1 MKKEITYAFKQTI
14 PVLLGYLFLG
24 IAYGLLLEKAGF
36 GPIWAFATSLI
47 IYAGSM
53 QFILVAF
60 LTEGV
65 SLLHAA
71 ITTLFVNGRHIFY
84 GLSFIQPFK
93 KMGKKYPYMV
103 FSLTDE
109 TYSVL
114 CSLKVPKGIQEN
126 KVSFLIS
133 LFDHGYWVIGSTLGG
148 IIGEFISF
156 DTTGIDFSMT
166 ALFVVIVVNQW
177 TEQKEHRPAIIGLLA
192 ALGCLFLLG
201 ADNFLLPAFCV
212 AAVTLSFWKV
222 PEKTES
228 KGNR

>member
-1 MKKEITYAFKQTI
+1 MKYAFKQTI
-14 PVLLGYLFLG
+14 PVLLGYIFLG

-36 GPIWAFATSLI
+36 GPIWAFVTSLI

-60 LTEGV
+60 LTQGI
-65 SLLHAA
+65 SLINAA

-84 GLSFIQPFK
+84 GLSFIKKFK
-93 KMGKKYPYMV
+93 GMGKKYPYMV
-103 FSLTDE
+103 CSLTDE

-114 CSLKVPKGIQEN
+114 CSLKVPNELREEN
-126 KVSFLIS
+126 VSFWVS
-133 LFDHGYWVIGSTLGG
+133 LFDHCYWVLGSTLGG
-148 IIGEFISF
+148 IIGGLIHF

-177 TEQKEHRPAIIGLLA
+177 TEQKEHRPAIIGLVA
-192 ALGCLFLLG
+192 GLGCLFLLG
-201 ADNFLLPAFCV
+201 ADRFLLPAFCV

-222 PEKTES
+222 PYKPERQED
-228 KGNR
+228 